1 MRLPALA
8 AFFFSMA
15 AMAAAQTTAPWAYE
29 GRTGPMVWGNLDPS
43 YKACSK
49 GHLQSPID
57 IRHAHLDKALQPIEF
72 HYIAG
77 PVMLRNDGHTIE
89 AQVDPGSYILAN
101 GVRYDLVSF
110 DFHRPSEHAVKG
122 KLTDIEV
129 HLLHRGADGKMAVLA
144 VLMQE
149 DVGKPNATFALLAD
163 HLPVKAGASEK
174 VTDMVSPA
182 GFLPAD
188 RGYWTYQGSLTTPP
202 CTEGVTWFVFE
213 QQMTLSRT
221 QLRSFSAIFKMNSR
235 PTQELNRRPIEA
247 NE

>member
-8 AFFFSMA
+8 ALFFSVA
-15 AMAAAQTTAPWAYE
+15 AVAAAQTTTPWAYE
-29 GRTGPMVWGNLDPS
+29 GRTGPMVWGTLDPS

-57 IRHAHLDKALQPIEF
+57 IRHAHLDKSLQPIEF

-77 PVMLRNDGHTIE
+77 PVTLTNNGHTIE
-89 AQVDPGSYILAN
+89 AEVHPGSYIVAN
-101 GVRYDLVSF
+101 GVRYDLLSF
-110 DFHRPSEHAVKG
+110 HFHRPSEHAVRG
-122 KLTDIEV
+122 KLNDLEV

-149 DVGKPNATFALLAD
+149 DVGKPNATLALLQD
-163 HLPVKAGASEK
+163 HLPAKVGETDK

-188 RGYWTYQGSLTTPP
+188 PGYWTYQGSLTTPP

-213 QQMTLSRT
+213 QPATISRT
-221 QLRSFSAIFKMNSR
+221 QLRAFSALIKMNTR
-235 PTQELNRRPIEA
+235 PTQELNRRQIEA